1 MPGEVVTVP
10 AGQRPPPFWDASLLL
25 DGSAADHSQSVRPWR
40 SEAIAMLRDQ
50 WRHPGRLVVFLP
62 EYGEQSGDASARELA
77 DWHDYAL
84 GVADVVL
91 FWWPDHPDSR
101 LTQAMLGRTGD
112 GQRVVYG
119 APPQASG
126 PQDLP
131 GYASSH
137 GISTAT
143 SVGGMI
149 GAALGIIGSGARR
162 ADGEREVPLPVW
174 RSESFQRWYSAL
186 TSAGNTLVSARLVWT
201 LGTGPDRRSL
211 TYWALHVHVYV
222 SAEARVKSNE
232 VVISR
237 PDIAVMALYQR
248 KAVLDDSV
256 IVLIREFR
264 SSAATPDGF
273 IHELP
278 GGSGDDG
285 VTAKEQA
292 ATETV
297 EETGFAVDAG
307 RVRQL
312 GSRQVAGTMSAHHA
326 HLFAAEITDD
336 ELTDLYA
343 AQGTPHGAGDTERT
357 WVEISTFGDIRRN
370 RLVDWATLGMIAEV
384 LLETRTP

>member
-1 MPGEVVTVP
+1 
-10 AGQRPPPFWDASLLL
+10 
-25 DGSAADHSQSVRPWR
+25 
-40 SEAIAMLRDQ
+40 
-50 WRHPGRLVVFLP
+50 
-62 EYGEQSGDASARELA
+62 
-77 DWHDYAL
+77 
-84 GVADVVL
+84 
-91 FWWPDHPDSR
+91 
-101 LTQAMLGRTGD
+101 
-112 GQRVVYG
+112 
-119 APPQASG
+119 
-126 PQDLP
+126 
-131 GYASSH
+131 
-137 GISTAT
+137 
-143 SVGGMI
+143 MI

-201 LGTGPDRRSL
+201 LGTGSDRRSL

-248 KAVLDDSV
+248 KAVLDDSI
-256 IVLIREFR
+256 IVLVREFR

-285 VTAKEQA
+285 VTAQEQA
-292 ATETV
+292 AAETV
-297 EETGFAVDAG
+297 EETGFAIDAG